1 MTDTFDT
8 LENIYFYKEEI
19 SDLERD
25 TLNELE
31 YDQVLDKI
39 AKYTLSEMGREMIL
53 KSLPTKNTQIL
64 VKELDIVDELIN
76 LLTSDEELP
85 IERVSDIRN
94 LLYKSKIENAILNP
108 TDILS
113 IGDSIRIYRLLRNY
127 FINRSAKYALLFEE
141 VSLLYENRLLEKH
154 IDDAI
159 DETGLVRDSA
169 SAELSR
175 IRRLLQEKSIRLR
188 SRLRKILHKV
198 AEEEIVS
205 DEFYSIREGRFVL
218 PIKSSNKRT
227 MPGIIH
233 GVSQTGQTVFLE
245 PAEIIEMNNELSL
258 LKSEEE
264 REIYRILTRL
274 TAEIGQQAPM
284 ILGSVDILGH
294 LDAVISK
301 ARYALEYGGIKPKIS
316 EENMLLMRNIRHP
329 LLSQSRKREQVIP
342 LSIDFS
348 ADKLGHL
355 ISGPNAGGKTVALK
369 SIGLN
374 LIMALSGIFPLG
386 ECTVSYRKIF
396 SSIGDRQSI
405 ANDLSTFS
413 SQILQLKQILEEC
426 TYSSLVLVDEIGSG
440 TDPQEGGALACGIL
454 DSFINIG
461 LFFVATTHQSSL
473 KTYALNREKI
483 CNASLEFDEVKLRP
497 TYKFLEGI
505 PGNSYAFFL
514 AKNVGLSDLVI
525 SRAKTYL
532 GSRQSELEE
541 SISVLGK
548 YKAEAEQLKNEA
560 AKSKLESEKLVE
572 KLQEKLSKIQQKK
585 DEILNDAKIK
595 ASELVS
601 GANSLIEKTIREI
614 KEEKKS
620 LSEIKKDYTEEKQ
633 KIESAIKPEKKEH
646 IPEEKPFIIG
656 DLVTMESSNSIGEII
671 ALNEDGKTALV
682 DFNGLKFNT
691 AIDKLTKSSKKSTQ
705 LIKKQDFI
713 RFDVENKIDIRG
725 ERAEAALRQLDEF
738 ISDAIVGNVQRLTI
752 VHGKGTGALRH
763 AVHEYLTHHPS
774 VSAFRNGDLVEG
786 GDGVTIV
793 DL

>member
-1 MTDTFDT
+1 MIDT

-31 YDQVLDKI
+31 YEQVLNKI
-39 AKYTLSEMGREMIL
+39 AKYALSEMGREMVM
-53 KSLPTKNTQIL
+53 KSLPTKNNFIL
-64 VKELDIVDELIN
+64 TKELDLIEELIN

-94 LLYKSKIENAILNP
+94 LLYRAKIENAILNP
-108 TDILS
+108 SDILS
-113 IGDSIRIYRLLRNY
+113 IGDSIRIYRLLRKY
-127 FINRSAKYALLFEE
+127 FIERSEKYTLLFEE
-141 VSLLYENRLLEKH
+141 VSLLYENRILEKH

-159 DETGLVRDSA
+159 DETGLVRDTA
-169 SAELSR
+169 SSELSR
-175 IRRLLQEKSIRLR
+175 IRRSLQEKSTRLR

-198 AEEEIVS
+198 AEEEIIS
-205 DEFYSIREGRFVL
+205 DDFYSIREGRYVL
-218 PIKSSNKRT
+218 PIKASNKRT
-227 MPGIIH
+227 MAGIIH

-245 PAEIIEMNNELSL
+245 PAEIIEMNNEISL

-264 REIYRILTRL
+264 REIYRILAQL
-274 TAEIGQQAPM
+274 TAEIGQQAQL

-301 ARYALEYGGIKPKIS
+301 ARYALEYGGIKPKIT
-316 EENMLLMRNIRHP
+316 EENMLSMRNIRHP
-329 LLSQSRKREQVIP
+329 LLAQARKREQVIP
-342 LSIDFS
+342 LSITFS
-348 ADKLGHL
+348 QEKLGHL

-386 ECTVSYRKIF
+386 ECTVSYRKVF

-413 SQILQLKQILEEC
+413 SQILQLKRILEEC
-426 TYSSLVLVDEIGSG
+426 SYSSLVLVDEIGSG

-483 CNASLEFDEVKLRP
+483 MNASLEFDEIKFRP

-514 AKNVGLSDLVI
+514 AKNVGLSELVI
-525 SRAKTYL
+525 SRARTYL

-548 YKAEAEQLKNEA
+548 YKAEAEQLRSDA
-560 AKSKLESEKLVE
+560 ARAKLESEKLVE
-572 KLQEKLSKIQQKK
+572 KLQEKLSKIQIKR
-585 DEILNDAKIK
+585 DEIINDAKSK
-595 ASELVS
+595 ASELVL
-601 GANSLIEKTIREI
+601 GANSLIEKTIRDI

-620 LSEIKKDYTEEKQ
+620 LSDVKKEYTQEKQ
-633 KIESAIKPEKKEH
+633 KIEQAIKPEKKELL
-646 IPEEKPFIIG
+646 PEEKPFAIG
-656 DLVTMESSNSIGEII
+656 DMVTMDSANSVGEIV
-671 ALNEDGKTALV
+671 ALQDDGKTALV

-691 AIDKLTKSSKKSTQ
+691 AINKLTKSNKKSAP
-705 LIKKQDFI
+705 LLKKQDFV
-713 RFDVENKIDIRG
+713 RFDVEHKIDVRG
-725 ERAEAALRQLDEF
+725 ERADAAIRQLDEF
-738 ISDAIVGNVQRLTI
+738 ISDAVVGNVERLTI

-763 AVHEYLTHHPS
+763 AVQEYLTHHPS
-774 VSAFRNGDLVEG
+774 VASFRSGDLVEG

-793 DL
+793 EL

>member
-1 MTDTFDT
+1 MTDT
-8 LENIYFYKEEI
+8 LENIYFYKEDI
-19 SDLERD
+19 TDLERD

-31 YDQVLDKI
+31 YDQVLNKI
-39 AKYTLSEMGREMIL
+39 SKYALSEMGREMIL
-53 KSLPTKNTQIL
+53 KSLPTKNTFIL
-64 VKELDIVDELIN
+64 TKELDLIEELIN

-94 LLYKSKIENAILNP
+94 LLYRAKIENAILNP
-108 TDILS
+108 SDILS
-113 IGDSIRIYRLLRNY
+113 IGDTIRIYRLLRKY
-127 FINRSAKYALLFEE
+127 FIDRAGKYALLFEE
-141 VSLLYENRLLEKH
+141 VSLLYENRILEKH

-159 DETGLVRDSA
+159 DETGLVRDTA
-169 SAELSR
+169 SADLSR
-175 IRRLLQEKSIRLR
+175 IRRSLQEKSVRLR
-188 SRLRKILHKV
+188 SRLRKILHRV
-198 AEEEIVS
+198 AEEEIVT
-205 DEFYSIREGRFVL
+205 DEFYSIREGRYVL
-218 PIKSSNKRT
+218 PIKASNKRT
-227 MPGIIH
+227 MAGIIH

-274 TAEIGQQAPM
+274 TAEIGQQAPL

-301 ARYALEYGGIKPKIS
+301 ARYALEYGGIKPQIT
-316 EENMLLMRNIRHP
+316 EENMLSMRNIRHP
-329 LLSQSRKREQVIP
+329 LLAQARKREQVIP

-348 ADKLGHL
+348 IEKQGHL

-374 LIMALSGIFPLG
+374 LIMALSGVFPLG
-386 ECTVSYRKIF
+386 ECTVSYRKVF

-413 SQILQLKQILEEC
+413 SQILQLKRILEEC
-426 TYSSLVLVDEIGSG
+426 SYSSLVLVDEIGSG

-473 KTYALNREKI
+473 KTYALNRDKI
-483 CNASLEFDEVKLRP
+483 MNASLEFDEIKLRP

-514 AKNVGLSDLVI
+514 AKNVGLSELVI

-548 YKAEAEQLKNEA
+548 YKAEAEQLRSDA

-572 KLQEKLSKIQQKK
+572 KLQEKLSKIQQKR
-585 DEILNDAKIK
+585 DEILSDAKTK
-595 ASELVS
+595 AAELVS
-601 GANSLIEKTIREI
+601 GSNALIEKTIREI
-614 KEEKKS
+614 KEGEKS
-620 LSEIKKDYTEEKQ
+620 ISEIKKEFTEEKQ
-633 KIESAIKPEKKEH
+633 KIETAIKPEKK
-646 IPEEKPFIIG
+646 PFSREPDAFVVG
-656 DLVTMESSNSIGEII
+656 DMVTMESSNSVGEII
-671 ALNEDGKTALV
+671 ALQEDGKTALV

-691 AIDKLTKSSKKSTQ
+691 AIDKITKSNKKSIQ
-705 LIKKQDFI
+705 LIKKQDFV

-725 ERAEAALRQLDEF
+725 ERADAAIRQLDEF
-738 ISDAIVGNVQRLTI
+738 ISDAVVGNVERLTI
-752 VHGKGTGALRH
+752 VHGKGTGALRF

-774 VSAFRNGDLVEG
+774 IVSFRSGDLVEG